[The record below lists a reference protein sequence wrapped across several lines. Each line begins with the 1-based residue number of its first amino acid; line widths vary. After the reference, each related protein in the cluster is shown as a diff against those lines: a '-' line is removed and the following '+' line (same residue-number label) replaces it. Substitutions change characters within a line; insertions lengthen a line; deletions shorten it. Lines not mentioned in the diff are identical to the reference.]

1 MVNAVGTEAYANVD
15 IDSVNKEDVK
25 GDDKGDKFDDRYG
38 VINSRIQNSKN
49 DQHIIENAYLMP
61 VLDSTAVCV
70 IGKDN
75 YESHREMAN
84 NAYSSIIKTFQ
95 DGVQT
100 MSQLLSETDVTG
112 RNYRG
117 LLLGRSW
124 GNGATVD
131 EFITARLQHDVGY
144 SEVTFYINQISVKTM
159 PCLSNKQIVKEL

>member
-15 IDSVNKEDVK
+15 IDSVHKEDVK

-38 VINSRIQNSKN
+38 VINSRIQNSN

-61 VLDSTAVCV
+61 VVDSTSM
-70 IGKDN
+70 IYN

-144 SEVTFYINQISVKTM
+144 SEVTFKSIRYQQ
-159 PCLSNKQIVKEL
+159 KQCHV